1 VKTRRKAKDKIHV
14 ITLGCSKNTVDSEK
28 LMAQLNAHAVQ
39 VQHNAE
45 QSDARTVIIN
55 TCGFINDAK
64 QESVDT
70 ILEYINAKEQGL
82 IDNLYVMGCLSERYA
97 KELKTEMPEVDQ
109 FFGVNNIEDIVKAL
123 GYDYKSN
130 LVGERLL
137 STPSHYA
144 YLKIAEGCN
153 RKCSFCAIPLIRGKY
168 ESFAVDD
175 LLTEAK
181 LLAKHGVKE
190 LLLIAQDTS
199 YYGMDIQ
206 KSSLLTTLLEKLSE
220 INEIEWIRL
229 HYAYPAGFPKD
240 VIDVIASNPKMCKY
254 LDIPVQHISDNMLKI
269 MRRGL
274 DKKKTIELIENFRS
288 KIPGLSIRTTLLV
301 GHPGETEA
309 DFEELYNFVC
319 DTKFDRLGIFTYSHE
334 EDTYAA
340 RHYKDSI
347 NPGVKQERANIIM
360 KAQQEIS
367 LLKNRQRI
375 AHTMKVV
382 IDNIDDAAAYG
393 RTQYDS
399 PEVDNEVIINNP
411 ENIKVGS
418 FYDVKIIEAGEFD
431 LEGELVKP

>member
-1 VKTRRKAKDKIHV
+1 
-14 ITLGCSKNTVDSEK
+14 
-28 LMAQLNAHAVQ
+28 MAQLNAHAVE

-64 QESVDT
+64 QESIDT
-70 ILEYINAKEQGL
+70 ILDYINAKEQGL

-97 KELKTEMPEVDQ
+97 KDLKNEMPEVDQ

-123 GYDYKSN
+123 GYNYRSD
-130 LVGERLL
+130 LIGERLL

-168 ESFAVDD
+168 ESLTVDD
-175 LLTEAK
+175 LFTEAK

-206 KSSLLTTLLEKLSE
+206 KSSQLATLLEKLSE
-220 INEIEWIRL
+220 IDEIEWIRL
-229 HYAYPAGFPKD
+229 HYTYPAGFPKD

-288 KIPGLSIRTTLLV
+288 KIPDLSLRTTLLV

-340 RHYKDSI
+340 RHYKDNISAS
-347 NPGVKQERANIIM
+347 VKQERANIIM

-375 AHTMKVV
+375 GQTMKVI
-382 IDNIDDAAAYG
+382 IDNIDDTDAYG
-393 RTQYDS
+393 RTQFDS

-411 ENIKVGS
+411 ANIKIGS

-431 LEGELVKP
+431 LEGELLK